1 MACYRCNA
9 GFGFWQMAYASRQPL
24 TAVHYGNARAAMQNF
39 VADGGRPMKIKP
51 TLLVVPPQLEAQA
64 RKLLVKDEN
73 GGNEWAGTA
82 ELFVC
87 DELV

>member
-1 MACYRCNA
+1 MQ
-9 GFGFWQMAYASRQPL
+9 GF
-24 TAVHYGNARAAMQNF
+24 T
-39 VADGGRPMKIKP
+39 ADGGRPLKIKP
-51 TLLVVPPQLEAQA
+51 TLLVVPPALEAQA